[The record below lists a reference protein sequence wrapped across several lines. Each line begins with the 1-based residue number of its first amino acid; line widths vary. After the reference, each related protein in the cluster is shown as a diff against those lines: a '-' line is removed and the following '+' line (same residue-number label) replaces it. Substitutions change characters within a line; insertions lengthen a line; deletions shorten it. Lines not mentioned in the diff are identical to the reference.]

1 MKKRIVFIDD
11 DDTFEIPLF
20 RKALEGTFDIVTGVE
35 LEPVRTQIAGTDWK
49 PDLFVLDLYFPLGIP
64 DEAALA
70 NVRSSKL
77 EIIDDQ
83 GNMRAAY
90 ANFQTV
96 KVRLTRVLHAWNQG
110 PDGGLDLAK
119 RVAKEYPDVPIVFYS
134 RKATPEDVVRCMT
147 LKNVCAVEI
156 KPTGSNYDE
165 IEKWTIENSGQ
176 LAIALGEVIENKNTS
191 TLKTLRESAKVISN
205 FLKPLFDNP
214 RST

>member
-1 MKKRIVFIDD
+1 MKKRTVFIDD

-35 LEPVRTQIAGTDWK
+35 LEAVRTQIAGTDWK

-134 RKATPEDVVRCMT
+134 RKATPEDVVRCIT
-147 LKNVCAVEI
+147 LKNVCVVEI

-176 LAIALGEVIENKNTS
+176 LAIALGKVIENKNTS